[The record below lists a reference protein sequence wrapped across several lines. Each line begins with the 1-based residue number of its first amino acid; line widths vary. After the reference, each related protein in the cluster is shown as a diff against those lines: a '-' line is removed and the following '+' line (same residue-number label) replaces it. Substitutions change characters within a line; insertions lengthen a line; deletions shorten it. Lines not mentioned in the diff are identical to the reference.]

1 MNDETL
7 YNKIKQA
14 AKNAENKDFRAMD
27 KVWNRIDEKLDSNVL
42 VKQKYKWKKLAIA
55 ASVLLVVS
63 LAFLVNNRE
72 APTNNQEQIVVA
84 DSLKIID
91 TSTRIVIQE
100 NRNPMIKDE
109 APAILRKQ
117 IEKTSAVA
125 VEQATIS
132 DVEVL
137 EPIQTTES
145 LEEKR
150 VSNKVMHIAPN
161 FEARGV
167 QRINDNIVIEA
178 VSAKK
183 ETPLLVVD
191 GEAVKEGR
199 QYQKSLDAALKQ
211 VANGDE
217 DIIVLTEPL
226 YIINGVHYSEQEM
239 FGENPTSPYAPLTK
253 QEIETLTIL
262 QGEKAISIYGKKG
275 SKGVVLITTKGGKP
289 AAATRR

>member
-1 MNDETL
+1 
-7 YNKIKQA
+7 
-14 AKNAENKDFRAMD
+14 
-27 KVWNRIDEKLDSNVL
+27 
-42 VKQKYKWKKLAIA
+42 
-55 ASVLLVVS
+55 
-63 LAFLVNNRE
+63 E

-191 GEAVKEGR
+191 GEAVK
-199 QYQKSLDAALKQ
+199 
-211 VANGDE
+211 
-217 DIIVLTEPL
+217 
-226 YIINGVHYSEQEM
+226 
-239 FGENPTSPYAPLTK
+239 
-253 QEIETLTIL
+253 
-262 QGEKAISIYGKKG
+262 
-275 SKGVVLITTKGGKP
+275 
-289 AAATRR
+289 